1 MVGHYAFVLKLSV
14 YYHLSFYSVSQT
26 VGLET
31 DGNPED
37 VICKDNISMIFTAL
51 LAALKDYSTDQR
63 GDVGAW

>member
-1 MVGHYAFVLKLSV
+1 MSLS
-14 YYHLSFYSVSQT
+14 SVSQT

-31 DGNPED
+31 AGNPED
-37 VICKDNISMIFTAL
+37 VICRDNISMIFTAL